1 MSHPPSAHRPQT
13 LQSDE
18 QKPRDQAR
26 IQIEAPHRTINTH
39 PKENQ
44 ISLVLTR
51 RGASR
56 RCSNKRGQKKRRN
69 ERVHEMGK
77 ESQASEREPKESD
90 REPRQ
95 EQA

>member
-26 IQIEAPHRTINTH
+26 IQIEAPHRTINTQSPASNNKH
-39 PKENQ
+39 
-44 ISLVLTR
+44 LLTR

>member
-1 MSHPPSAHRPQT
+1 MPHPPSAHRPQT
-13 LQSDE
+13 LQSE

-26 IQIEAPHRTINTH
+26 IQIEAPHRPINTH
-39 PKENQ
+39 PKEIQ
-44 ISLVLTR
+44 ITLHEEEEQAVAAPINGGR
-51 RGASR
+51 
-56 RCSNKRGQKKRRN
+56 KKRRN
-69 ERVHEMGK
+69 KRVHEMGK